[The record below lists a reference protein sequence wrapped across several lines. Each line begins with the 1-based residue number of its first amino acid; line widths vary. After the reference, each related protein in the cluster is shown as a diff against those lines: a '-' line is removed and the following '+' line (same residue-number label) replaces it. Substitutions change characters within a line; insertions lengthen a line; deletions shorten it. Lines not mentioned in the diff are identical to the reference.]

1 MRLLLLGAAL
11 WEYSIF
17 GNPWFSGVFQVLQD
31 WLCFLGS
38 FLVLPFGR
46 GIDSPQKTCDFLCFR
61 YLCLLQNLILV
72 LFFLWKNPFFPPILL
87 VPQWFFRAVERE
99 EMNQCGGSSGLHES
113 VSELQGNVL
122 LSSCSPC
129 TQSSL
134 HGREEVEPGGLAVGL
149 EGEFCSTYRCLGGF
163 Q

>member
-1 MRLLLLGAAL
+1 MGCFRSCRTGCVFWAVFWFCPLEEAL
-11 WEYSIF
+11 IPPRKPVIF
-17 GNPWFSGVFQVLQD
+17 VFQIFMPPSESD
-31 WLCFLGS
+31 FGS
-38 FLVLPFGR
+38 FL
-46 GIDSPQKTCDFLCFR
+46 
-61 YLCLLQNLILV
+61 LV
-72 LFFLWKNPFFPPILL
+72 EKSLFSPILL

-134 HGREEVEPGGLAVGL
+134 HGREEVEPGGLAMGL